1 VNLSSERTGLD
12 WCKKPMRVAF
22 AGNGA
27 SALLIGEAG
36 RRPIETLGRVGRTSN
51 RQVGEA
57 RERSPGEDLGKVSE
71 DEPWKAET
79 QGSIQR
85 PVD

>member
-1 VNLSSERTGLD
+1 
-12 WCKKPMRVAF
+12 MRVAS
-22 AGNGA
+22 AGFGA
-27 SALLIGEAG
+27 LALSIGEAG
-36 RRPIETLGRVGRTSN
+36 QRPIETLGRLGRTSN
-51 RQVGEA
+51 RQASEA
-57 RERSPGEDLGKVSE
+57 RERGPGEGLGKVSE

>member
-1 VNLSSERTGLD
+1 
-12 WCKKPMRVAF
+12 MRVASAVFGASVPF
-22 AGNGA
+22 AG
-27 SALLIGEAG
+27 EAD
-36 RRPIETLGRVGRTSN
+36 RRPIETLGRLGRTSN
-51 RQVGEA
+51 RQASEA
-57 RERSPGEDLGKVSE
+57 RERSPGEDLGKVFE